1 MDEKETIDK
10 NQEELIAR
18 NGFVHFILAHGY
30 VLFFFAIVL
39 GVILDVFIKIEIF
52 QSLTYS
58 KTGIVMIF
66 LGTCLIYWAQRASKT
81 ASKTKPEVP
90 TEEAFEYGPYKYFR
104 NPTYLGLLIMTIG
117 LGLVIHS
124 FFAVALAVIA
134 HVFIKYVFVKKEE
147 RMLEVKYGHIYNN
160 YKKKVKS
167 WI

>member
-18 NGFVHFILAHGY
+18 NGFVHFVLAHGY
-30 VLFFFAIVL
+30 VLFFFAIIL

-52 QSLTYS
+52 QSLICS
-58 KTGIVMIF
+58 KIGTVMIF
-66 LGTCLIYWAQRASKT
+66 LGSCLIYWAQRASKT
-81 ASKTKPEVP
+81 AAKTSPENP
-90 TEEAFEYGPYKYFR
+90 TEKSFEHGPYKYFR

-124 FFAVALAVIA
+124 FFAVVLAVTS
-134 HVFIKYVFVKKEE
+134 HLFIKYIFVKKEE
-147 RMLEVKYGHIYNN
+147 RLLEVKYGHLYNN